1 MDLRELASAVK
12 ARLEGKGYL
21 VRLEEDGG
29 PVVEYRRG
37 LGPAGRVRI
46 RRRGDSILVLAPE
59 EVGREVE
66 EALREAGP
74 GEDSAELVRRAI
86 NVSPVE
92 SLVSAR
98 VVLTPRLWDGNPDV
112 AEEALGMKPI
122 VVGIV
127 KRMVGSSF
135 VVAPILMGPEGR
147 AMVCRRC
154 RLPLALTSPNCLFC
168 GEPHGLPLTLTAKIT
183 SR

>member
-29 PVVEYRRG
+29 TVVEYRSG

-92 SLVSAR
+92 GLVSAR
-98 VVLTPRLWDGNPDV
+98 VVLTPRLWDGSPDV

-135 VVAPILMGPEGR
+135 VVAPILLGPEGR

-168 GEPHGLPLTLTAKIT
+168 GEPHSLPLTLTAKIT